1 MEHKIEEALELAAKA
16 HLNQVRKGT
25 DTPYITHPY
34 MLGMM
39 LMEAGCSEDQIIA
52 GILHDTVEDTW
63 VTLEYIGEHFGEKVA
78 DIVAG
83 CTEPDKKLCWEKRK
97 QHTIEYLRTAP
108 REICMVACVDKLH
121 NAWTMLREYEK
132 VGDAVWD
139 RFSRGYEDQK
149 WYYHNLV
156 ESLGVQFGK
165 GEKVECYEA
174 FKKIVETLFAR

>member
-1 MEHKIEEALELAAKA
+1 MEYKIEKALELAAKA

-25 DTPYITHPY
+25 DIPYITHPY

-63 VTLEYIGEHFGEKVA
+63 VTIEYIQEHFGEKVA

-83 CTEPDKKLCWEKRK
+83 CTEPDKKLSWEIRK
-97 QHTIEYLRTAP
+97 QHTIEYLKRAP
-108 REICMVACVDKLH
+108 REICIVACVDKLH
-121 NAWTMLREYEK
+121 NAWAMLREYEK

-165 GEKVECYEA
+165 GEKFRYYEA